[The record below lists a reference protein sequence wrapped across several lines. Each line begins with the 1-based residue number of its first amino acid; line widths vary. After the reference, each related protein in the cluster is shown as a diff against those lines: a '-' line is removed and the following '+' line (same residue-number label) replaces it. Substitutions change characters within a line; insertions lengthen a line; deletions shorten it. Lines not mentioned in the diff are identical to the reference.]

1 MAKWK
6 RSIQKR
12 VDSLRGKN
20 AANKASEKADKQLE
34 RQYEMQQGLA
44 SQQAGFAQEAFDREA
59 GLMRSMGQEA
69 SDQYQQ
75 AMGDFDTSTTGTPQA
90 VSRLQQMIREQA
102 LPEQQRAMSQGNI
115 ARQQQGV
122 RGIDSAVMAQQQ
134 SNALNKQL
142 ANRAE
147 SVALQQQLSDRE
159 ARQKMA
165 SGRASQ
171 TLGKSLGRSV

>member
-1 MAKWK
+1 MSWWSRKMQ
-6 RSIQKR
+6 S
-12 VDSLRGKN
+12 GKEGRARASQI
-20 AANKASEKADKQLE
+20 AAAE
-34 RQYEMQQGLA
+34 RNFEMQGQLA
-44 SQQAGFAQEAFDREA
+44 KDSFDREA

-75 AMGDFDTSTTGTPQA
+75 AMGDFNTSTSGTPQA
-90 VSRLQQMIREQA
+90 VSRLQGLIREQA
-102 LPEQQRAMSQGNI
+102 LPEQQRAMKMGNI
-115 ARQQQGV
+115 SRQQQGV

-147 SVALQQQLSDRE
+147 GVALQQQLGDRE

-165 SGRASQ
+165 AQRAQQ
-171 TLGKSLGRSV
+171 TLGKSLGRAV

>member
-1 MAKWK
+1 MSWWSRTF
-6 RSIQKR
+6 RS
-12 VDSLRGKN
+12 G
-20 AANKASEKADKQLE
+20 KADRALASQKKQFE
-34 RQYEMQQGLA
+34 RKYEMQKGLA
-44 SQQAGFAQEAFDREA
+44 QQQADFGREAFDREA

-75 AMGDFDTSTTGTPQA
+75 AMGDFNASTTGTPQG
-90 VSRLQQMIREQA
+90 VSRLQSLIREQA
-102 LPEQQRAMSQGNI
+102 LPEQQRAMKMGNVS
-115 ARQQQGV
+115 RQQQGV
-122 RGIDSAVMAQQQ
+122 RGIDSAVLGQQQ

-165 SGRASQ
+165 AQRAQQ
-171 TLGKSLGRSV
+171 TLGKSLGRAV

>member
-1 MAKWK
+1 MGFSLK
-6 RSIQKR
+6 RSFKKR
-12 VDSLRGKN
+12 FTSGAEGRAR
-20 AANKASEKADKQLE
+20 AAADKQFE
-34 RQYEMQQGLA
+34 RKYEMERGLA
-44 SQQAGFAQEAFDREA
+44 QQQADFGREAFDREA

-75 AMGDFDTSTTGTPQA
+75 AMGDFNASTTGTPQG
-90 VSRLQQMIREQA
+90 VSRLQSLIREQA
-102 LPEQQRAMSQGNI
+102 LPEQQRAMKMGNVS
-115 ARQQQGV
+115 RQQQGV
-122 RGIDSAVMAQQQ
+122 RGIDSAVLGQQQ

-165 SGRASQ
+165 AQRAQQ
-171 TLGKSLGRSV
+171 TLGKSLGRAV